1 MLDARTGEVL
11 AMSNHPAF
19 NPNSRGKV
27 VQDVSRN
34 RAMTDL
40 FEPGSTMKPFAVAS
54 ALELG
59 LTQPN
64 AIINTHGGMMY
75 VGRNIVKDGHGGA
88 ASMSVGQILQKS
100 SNVGTTQIALK
111 VPPRKFWAFYH
122 NLGFGQPMETGYP
135 AESRGRLSDYRG
147 WSAFEQATLSFGYG
161 VSASALQMA
170 RAYMALANDGDMPM
184 VSLTRRDEECESN
197 RIMSVKT
204 ATTIRTMLEKVVS
217 KEGTAQRAAVQGYRV
232 AGKTGTS
239 KKLGARGYSDS
250 RYNALFAGMA
260 PASNP
265 RLVMVV
271 VIDEPKAGGYYGGVV
286 AAPVF
291 SKVMQ
296 EALRILNIAPDDPAT
311 PIMASRQDNPV

>member
-1 MLDARTGEVL
+1 
-11 AMSNHPAF
+11 
-19 NPNSRGKV
+19 
-27 VQDVSRN
+27 
-34 RAMTDL
+34 
-40 FEPGSTMKPFAVAS
+40 
-54 ALELG
+54 
-59 LTQPN
+59 
-64 AIINTHGGMMY
+64 
-75 VGRNIVKDGHGGA
+75 
-88 ASMSVGQILQKS
+88 
-100 SNVGTTQIALK
+100 
-111 VPPRKFWAFYH
+111 
-122 NLGFGQPMETGYP
+122 
-135 AESRGRLSDYRG
+135 
-147 WSAFEQATLSFGYG
+147 
-161 VSASALQMA
+161 
-170 RAYMALANDGDMPM
+170 LANDGDMPM